1 MTGAYMTDP
10 VLHQDDAHHVRL
22 KQILA
27 DLEQELQKI
36 PVDNPQAR
44 TLKSDFDALKSHLDT
59 HEVSA
64 GLLREHIGKTR
75 NSAMELMDSVEGAI
89 LKDSPYVAEL
99 GRILGMI

>member
-1 MTGAYMTDP
+1 MSDP
-10 VLHQDDAHHVRL
+10 ILRQDDTHHARL

-27 DLEQELQKI
+27 ELEQELQNVT
-36 PVDNPQAR
+36 VDTPQAQ
-44 TLKSDFDALKSHLDT
+44 TLRQDFAVLKSHLDT
-59 HEVSA
+59 PEVEA
-64 GLLREHIGKTR
+64 GVLREHIGKTR